1 MELREN
7 IRLVRERVAAAARE
21 AGRDPGE
28 ITLVAATKTQSD
40 GVIREVIAAG
50 VTACGENRVQ
60 ELTAHLETDAYAGAE
75 LHFIGHLQTNK
86 VNKVVGRVDLI
97 HSVDSPRL
105 LEAIERRA
113 AELDLVQDVL
123 VEVNLTGEPQKWGV
137 APEEAEALS
146 RMACALPH
154 VGFRGLMTIPPPPGE
169 EGNRRF
175 FRQMREIF
183 VDIKQKMAHN
193 KTDINCLSMGMS
205 GDYPD
210 AVREGATLIRVGTA
224 LFGPRPQAEAA
235 EPKTKTTDS
244 FEEDTKH
251 GTAG

>member
-1 MELREN
+1 M
-7 IRLVRERVAAAARE
+7 
-21 AGRDPGE
+21 
-28 ITLVAATKTQSD
+28 
-40 GVIREVIAAG
+40 
-50 VTACGENRVQ
+50 
-60 ELTAHLETDAYAGAE
+60 
-75 LHFIGHLQTNK
+75 
-86 VNKVVGRVDLI
+86 GRV
-97 HSVDSPRL
+97 P
-105 LEAIERRA
+105 
-113 AELDLVQDVL
+113 
-123 VEVNLTGEPQKWGV
+123 
-137 APEEAEALS
+137 